1 MLTLRFPVSSEALPS
16 VVGAAC
22 LAALLSAPAMALDG
36 SQQPAAAP
44 LKSGSLFA
52 TPQQAFRKGFEAYRS
67 GDVETSLPALK
78 YAAENGHPLAAW
90 KLGRMYADGDGVPHD
105 DLKAFQYFSRIVESF
120 DDDQASEDRRELS
133 AVSSAFVAVGV
144 YSLNG
149 IPTARMKPDPQR
161 ALQMFQFAAT
171 NFGDANAQY
180 NLGRMFLDG
189 AAGAKNVGQAV
200 RWLSLAAEKSHRQ
213 AQALLGHILFS
224 GEGGVARQRARGL
237 MWLSLARAKAD
248 VTKDKW
254 IIDAYDAA
262 HTAAS
267 ELDRDASRV
276 YLERFVKARD

>member
-1 MLTLRFPVSSEALPS
+1 MRAERFSFRPEA
-16 VVGAAC
+16 VFGAAC
-22 LAALLSAPAMALDG
+22 LAALVAAPAAALDG

-44 LKSGSLFA
+44 LKPGALFA
-52 TPQQAFRKGFEAYRS
+52 TPQQAFRQGFEAYRS
-67 GDVETSLPALK
+67 GDVQTSLPALK

-105 DLKAFQYFSRIVESF
+105 DLKAFQYFSRIVDSF
-120 DDDQASEDRRELS
+120 DDDRASADRRELS

-149 IPTARMKPDPQR
+149 IPTARMKADPQR
-161 ALQMFQFAAT
+161 ALEMFQFAAT

-189 AAGAKNVGQAV
+189 AAVSKNVGQAV

-213 AQALLGHILFS
+213 AQGLLGHILFS

-254 IIDAYDAA
+254 IVEAYE
-262 HTAAS
+262 TAQKQAS
-267 ELDRDASRV
+267 DLDRDASRV
-276 YLERFVKARD
+276 YLERFVKNRD